1 MHLLLSQWFGKQWPS
16 IKIYQYN
23 ASTIEG
29 FSKVKFFSNFIEA
42 FYVPAI

>member
-29 FSKVKFFSNFIEA
+29 FNKVRKEFDFIEA